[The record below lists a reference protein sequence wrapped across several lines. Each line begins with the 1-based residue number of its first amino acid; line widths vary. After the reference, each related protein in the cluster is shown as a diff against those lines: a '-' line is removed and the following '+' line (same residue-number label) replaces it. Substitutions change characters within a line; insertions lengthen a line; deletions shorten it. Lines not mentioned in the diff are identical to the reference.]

1 MSDSTDNQTHKLPPN
16 SLWKHIA
23 KISITED
30 KPIMLDYWL
39 DSLEKAVSI
48 GVRENGEKLL
58 VKSEDEYTSPIK
70 NIYSVDECYI
80 ICSENSIYVTSNIIP
95 KKKIS

>member
-1 MSDSTDNQTHKLPPN
+1 MSESSDNQGDKLPPN

-39 DSLEKAVSI
+39 DSLAKEVSI

-70 NIYSVDECYI
+70 NIYSVDQCYI
-80 ICSENSIYVTSNIIP
+80 ICSENSIYITSNIIP
-95 KKKIS
+95 KKRIS